1 MSPSPFPEPDWL
13 EKAIKKYQ
21 RKLSHVRLTP
31 IIRNIQ
37 EQTQLN
43 AAAAQGKL
51 ALFDEK
57 IKYLLEQEGIY
68 SDWHPSYMAY
78 ARQLDKSQKDLT
90 WMVDLIREHQILR
103 DRWERRN
110 LDPTILTKIDDMVII
125 HKTV

>member
-1 MSPSPFPEPDWL
+1 MPSPFPNPNWL
-13 EKAIKKYQ
+13 EDAMKKYR

-37 EQTQLN
+37 ADTQLN
-43 AAAAQGKL
+43 AGIAQGKL

-78 ARQLDKSQKDLT
+78 ARALDKSQKDLT
-90 WMVDLIREHQILR
+90 WMVDWIREHQVLR
-103 DRWERRN
+103 DRWERRGLSETM
-110 LDPTILTKIDDMVII
+110 LDKIDDMVII
-125 HKTV
+125 HKSP